1 MTETTMMKC
10 PNCSGTGIEEE
21 TLKSYRR
28 YKCWMCEGNKEVKHP
43 FPMEEKNEEE
53 NTHKSAQDSCE

>member
-1 MTETTMMKC
+1 MTKAIMMKC

-21 TLKSYRR
+21 TTKSYRR

-53 NTHKSAQDSCE
+53 NTH